1 MEILRILQ
9 KSSRS
14 TDDTYLTLKLC
25 QEPFANLAG
34 ERYANKAISTLR
46 SVILGKIKKFGKT
59 LYTLPL
65 KAVNPIQITTRR
77 RKRSDSVLLEKTLY
91 QCLEILSKA

>member
-9 KSSRS
+9 KSGRS
-14 TDDTYLTLKLC
+14 ADDTKLKLC

-34 ERYANKAISTLR
+34 ERCANKAISTLR
-46 SVILGKIKKFGKT
+46 SVVLGKKFGKT

-77 RKRSDSVLLEKTLY
+77 RKRSDLVLLEKTLY